1 MGNGLMVLMATISR
15 LLGIKTVDLRCSWWE
30 MTKFFITD
38 GRQSQVVAG
47 LRKRR
52 KQLAMTKQRNMF
64 DKHITNNILLYC
76 KVG

>member
-1 MGNGLMVLMATISR
+1 
-15 LLGIKTVDLRCSWWE
+15 